1 MQQKSLRDDCLAE
14 TNVNFVKKQNKSNF
28 SKIKGTNLK
37 HDESSIPGNSQAWYQ
52 AGGAKA
58 CTRCG
63 SPKFHKFEHC
73 PAFNA
78 TCRRCSKKGH
88 FIKQCKTKL
97 VSQVTTKVD
106 NEKFLGNFC
115 IDQISSDERWNCKVA
130 VNKRIMPFKI
140 DTGADV
146 SVMPEN
152 CFKQNFLH
160 QLGKTQK
167 RLYAAGM
174 AMPVLGNFQATLEAN
189 GKVSHEEIYVIKNF
203 PVSLLSAKA
212 SEELG
217 FIQRLLHDYPELFSG
232 LGKLNKPYKI
242 ELNDQ
247 AQPYAIHTHTVVTA
261 FSTLTSANSARR
273 KKKNWKFGYAIHTP
287 RRIPFPLINKI
298 KQKLK
303 EMEQQGVIEK
313 VDHATDWCSPMVI
326 VPKKNNEIRICVDL
340 TKLNEKIKRERYQMP
355 ILEETLNQL
364 SNGKVFS
371 KLYANSGFWQIPL
384 DDKSKDFTT
393 FLTPFGRY
401 RFCRPPF
408 GITSAPKHFQK
419 RMNEVLR
426 DIEGSMCHLDDIIV
440 WGSNQQEHDGRL
452 KQVLSTLKET
462 GLTLNK
468 EKCVFSSP
476 KLKFLG
482 HQIGPDGLKPDEKKI
497 RAIIEMPSPQN
508 VTELKR
514 FLGMINYLSRFIPS
528 LAERAHPL
536 YSLLSQ
542 KNDWFW
548 GDNQVKAFETLKKA
562 LSSFPTLAMYNPS
575 YKTFITTD
583 ASSFGLGAYLSQING
598 KNQRQI
604 IAYASRS
611 LSETEHKYAQIE
623 KEALALTWAM
633 DKFKNYI
640 ISLEVELETDH
651 KPLISIFSTKALED
665 LSPRIQRMKFRMM
678 QYSFI
683 IKYIPG
689 KKNILADVLSC
700 APRNASDKWIK
711 EIAVHQSKDPTIQRV
726 KSYVQDH
733 WPDKSKLSQK
743 EVEFWHV
750 RNDLIIINN
759 LLMKGCRYVV
769 PGSLR
774 SEILSRIH
782 EGHQGNTKCRRMRE
796 SFYWPKSYKDVEQ
809 MVLNCNEC
817 IKKKQFM
824 ERTNYHDWLLR

>member
-1 MQQKSLRDDCLAE
+1 
-14 TNVNFVKKQNKSNF
+14 
-28 SKIKGTNLK
+28 
-37 HDESSIPGNSQAWYQ
+37 
-52 AGGAKA
+52 
-58 CTRCG
+58 
-63 SPKFHKFEHC
+63 
-73 PAFNA
+73 
-78 TCRRCSKKGH
+78 
-88 FIKQCKTKL
+88 
-97 VSQVTTKVD
+97 
-106 NEKFLGNFC
+106 
-115 IDQISSDERWNCKVA
+115 
-130 VNKRIMPFKI
+130 MPFKI

-152 CFKQNFLH
+152 CFKLNFSH

-217 FIQRLLHDYPELFSG
+217 FIQRLLHVNSNPLTDPLKDYPELFSG

-247 AQPYAIHTHTVVTA
+247 AQPYAIHTHTQKPLLRHTG
-261 FSTLTSANSARR
+261 LTEDSPWGYKTGKPMKVGNKKWR
-273 KKKNWKFGYAIHTP
+273 KIIYIW
-287 RRIPFPLINKI
+287 RIPFPLMNKT

-313 VDHATDWCSPMVI
+313 VDHATDWCSPM
-326 VPKKNNEIRICVDL
+326 
-340 TKLNEKIKRERYQMP
+340 
-355 ILEETLNQL
+355 L

-371 KLYANSGFWQIPL
+371 KLDANSGFWQIPL

-426 DIEGSMCHLDDIIV
+426 DIAGSMCHLDDIIV

-452 KQVLSTLKET
+452 KQVLSKLKET

-468 EKCVFSSP
+468 EKC
-476 KLKFLG
+476 
-482 HQIGPDGLKPDEKKI
+482 PDEKKI
-497 RAIIEMPSPQN
+497 RAINEKPSPQN

-542 KNDWFW
+542 KNDSFW

-611 LSETEHKYAQIE
+611 LSETERKYAQIE

-665 LSPRIQRMKFRMM
+665 FFSKNTKNEVTHDAVLLQNQI
-678 QYSFI
+678 YSW
-683 IKYIPG
+683 KEEHSGRY
-689 KKNILADVLSC
+689 V
-700 APRNASDKWIK
+700 SDKWIK

-759 LLMKGCRYVV
+759 LLMKGSRYVV

-782 EGHQGNTKCRRMRE
+782 EGHQGVTKCRRMRE

-817 IKKKQFM
+817 IKKSSSWKEPIIMTGFSDRPWKEVAMDLCQFEGKHFLVITDYYSCYPEFSRLDNLSAETVILHTKSIFAGHGIPKLVRM
-824 ERTNYHDWLLR
+824 DNGLQFKNYLFQNFEKRFGFRHIMSSPKYLQSNGMAESSVKMIKARLKKSQDPYLGLLAYRTTPLENGFSPSELLMGRKLRTDLPTHPDLLKPTLVNQGLLNQKEHKYRC

>member
-1 MQQKSLRDDCLAE
+1 
-14 TNVNFVKKQNKSNF
+14 
-28 SKIKGTNLK
+28 
-37 HDESSIPGNSQAWYQ
+37 
-52 AGGAKA
+52 
-58 CTRCG
+58 
-63 SPKFHKFEHC
+63 
-73 PAFNA
+73 
-78 TCRRCSKKGH
+78 
-88 FIKQCKTKL
+88 
-97 VSQVTTKVD
+97 
-106 NEKFLGNFC
+106 
-115 IDQISSDERWNCKVA
+115 
-130 VNKRIMPFKI
+130 MPFKI

-167 RLYAAGM
+167 RLHAAGM

-217 FIQRLLHDYPELFSG
+217 FIQRLLHVNSNPLTDPLKDYPELFSG

-247 AQPYAIHTHTVVTA
+247 AQPYAIHTHTQKPLLRHTG
-261 FSTLTSANSARR
+261 LTEDSPWGYKTGKPMKVGNKKWR
-273 KKKNWKFGYAIHTP
+273 KIIYIW
-287 RRIPFPLINKI
+287 RIPFPLMNKT

-313 VDHATDWCSPMVI
+313 VDHATDWCSPM
-326 VPKKNNEIRICVDL
+326 
-340 TKLNEKIKRERYQMP
+340 
-355 ILEETLNQL
+355 
-364 SNGKVFS
+364 
-371 KLYANSGFWQIPL
+371 
-384 DDKSKDFTT
+384 
-393 FLTPFGRY
+393 
-401 RFCRPPF
+401 
-408 GITSAPKHFQK
+408 
-419 RMNEVLR
+419 
-426 DIEGSMCHLDDIIV
+426 
-440 WGSNQQEHDGRL
+440 
-452 KQVLSTLKET
+452 
-462 GLTLNK
+462 
-468 EKCVFSSP
+468 
-476 KLKFLG
+476 
-482 HQIGPDGLKPDEKKI
+482 
-497 RAIIEMPSPQN
+497 
-508 VTELKR
+508 
-514 FLGMINYLSRFIPS
+514 
-528 LAERAHPL
+528 
-536 YSLLSQ
+536 
-542 KNDWFW
+542 
-548 GDNQVKAFETLKKA
+548 
-562 LSSFPTLAMYNPS
+562 
-575 YKTFITTD
+575 
-583 ASSFGLGAYLSQING
+583 
-598 KNQRQI
+598 I

-611 LSETEHKYAQIE
+611 LSETERKYAQIE

-665 LSPRIQRMKFRMM
+665 LSPRIQRMKLRMM
-678 QYSFI
+678 RYSFK

-700 APRNASDKWIK
+700 APRNVSDKWIK

-759 LLMKGCRYVV
+759 LLMKGSRYVV

-782 EGHQGNTKCRRMRE
+782 EGHQGVTKCRRMRE

-817 IKKKQFM
+817 IKKSSSWKEPIIMTGFSDRPWKEVAMDLCQFEGKHFLVITDYYSCYPEFSRLDKLSAETVILHTKSIFAGHGIPKLVRM
-824 ERTNYHDWLLR
+824 DNGLQFKNYLFQNFEKESSVKMIKARLKKSQDPYLGLLAYRTTPLENGFSPSELLMGRKLRTDLPTHPDLLKPTLVNQGLLNQKEHKYRC